1 MYLSGSIATASERRH
16 LLCATGV
23 CQKLSATSKRARS
36 FLGNCKHTVVAV
48 DEANPTMQVAGRAPT
63 NARSALVGRHRW
75 LICALLF
82 LITVNNYMD
91 RQILSIAAPAIV
103 AEYAFTNADVATI
116 ANAFLVA
123 YTVGQLFAGLLVDR
137 IGARRGMTLAVL
149 LWSGMSLLVTLSR
162 SVPQFS
168 VVRFLLGLAESVNYP
183 AGVKVCAEWFPAKE
197 RATAV
202 GLFQS
207 GSAIGAMITP
217 AIAAW
222 LIVQFGWRAAFVVVA
237 LPGVLWLPFW
247 LRHYAPL
254 DTHTRVSEAERRYIL
269 FDRSNEAAVAH
280 ARQIPWSFFLKQ
292 RQVLAIAAARFLEE
306 PSGWFYFTWLPIYLK
321 TYRGIPLT
329 RVGVLLI
336 IPFLALDIGK
346 VGGGW
351 VSSRLITHGWTL
363 DRARKIVMLVSAL
376 CMLASIPAMWAATPL
391 ASVLYISLATFGH
404 GCWATT
410 TQTIPGDI
418 VEPRFVGTV
427 YGITAFGG
435 GVGAIIF
442 TYATGQLVDAY
453 GSFTIPFVIAGVLP
467 LVGYAAFVGIAGRIR
482 PVPLDLAVNQPRA
495 LP

>member
-1 MYLSGSIATASERRH
+1 MR
-16 LLCATGV
+16 
-23 CQKLSATSKRARS
+23 
-36 FLGNCKHTVVAV
+36 
-48 DEANPTMQVAGRAPT
+48 VAGREPAA
-63 NARSALVGRHRW
+63 ARSALLVGRHRW
-75 LICALLF
+75 LICLLLF

-91 RQILSIAAPAIV
+91 RQMLSIAAPAII
-103 AEYAFTNADVATI
+103 AEYGFTNSDIATI
-116 ANAFLVA
+116 ANAFLIA

-137 IGARRGMTLAVL
+137 IGARRGMPLAVL

-162 SVPQFS
+162 GVAQFS
-168 VVRFLLGLAESVNYP
+168 VLRFLLGLSESVNYP

-202 GLFQS
+202 GIFQS

-222 LIVQFGWRAAFVVVA
+222 LIVQFGWRAAFVLVA
-237 LPGVLWLPFW
+237 LPGFLWVPFW
-247 LRHYAPL
+247 LRSYAPL
-254 DTHTRVSEAERRYIL
+254 ERHSRVSDAERRYIISGRG
-269 FDRSNEAAVAH
+269 DGRAGH
-280 ARQIPWSFFLKQ
+280 AQQIRWSFFLKQ

-306 PSGWFYFTWLPIYLK
+306 PSGWFYFTWLPLYLSN
-321 TYRGIPLT
+321 YRDTPLT

-351 VSSRLITHGWTL
+351 VSSRLMTHGWTL
-363 DRARKIVMLVSAL
+363 DRARKSVMLVSAL

-391 ASVLYISLATFGH
+391 ASVMYISLATFGH

-442 TYATGQLVDAY
+442 TYVTGQLVDAY
-453 GSFTIPFVIAGVLP
+453 GAFTIPFVIAGVLP
-467 LVGYAAFVGIAGRIR
+467 LVGYAAFACIAGQIR
-482 PVPLDLAVNQPRA
+482 PVPFDASVHQ
-495 LP
+495 